1 MRVLN
6 FAIFPKA
13 RNSRNFILTK
23 LSKNKVSN
31 SKNAIWV
38 LEFFILIT
46 VEFWKLVRLE
56 LLVIWVITDQT
67 LDPVFHHISRHL
79 QGGPKKLSC
88 TLFFQ
93 STSLCLDG
101 KQKLFFVSD
110 RYYYIS
116 SRQKLMLKF
125 IWRWTFLRSSLRCLK
140 KVLN

>member
-38 LEFFILIT
+38 SKLLEFFMLIT

-56 LLVIWVITDQT
+56 LLVI
-67 LDPVFHHISRHL
+67 
-79 QGGPKKLSC
+79 
-88 TLFFQ
+88 
-93 STSLCLDG
+93 
-101 KQKLFFVSD
+101 
-110 RYYYIS
+110 
-116 SRQKLMLKF
+116 
-125 IWRWTFLRSSLRCLK
+125 
-140 KVLN
+140 